1 MNDNSTS
8 QLVGLFIISQYVLST
23 IVIAHIKAVGP
34 GNLNQIMYPKVV
46 DLKNLLCAFSYGYES
61 LRHSRFR

>member
-1 MNDNSTS
+1 M
-8 QLVGLFIISQYVLST
+8 QV
-23 IVIAHIKAVGP
+23 AGP

-46 DLKNLLCAFSYGYES
+46 DLKNLLCAFCYGYES